1 MKNKKTIWDMRQSHM
16 PWSAAG
22 AIAVFIVFMIVFN
35 FAK

>member
-1 MKNKKTIWDMRQSHM
+1 MKNKKTLDHMRQSRM
-16 PWSAAG
+16 PWPLAG